1 MKPLLLLAPLA
12 LGLVGCDNT
21 GDEYRPQ
28 VTDVPSI
35 VDLGELDVIPADV
48 WSAEG
53 FDIRQYATYTQL
65 GADEN
70 PGKQGG
76 ATFEFAGTGGAVCVV
91 MDPEATYWNVAKGV
105 DATRAYKYEDNYAD
119 DADLDMD
126 IGLTAYYSGSPGV
139 EIGDFNAIYSD
150 PSGQDHTLE
159 FNECLQPGAYQP
171 YVHSGRGTPE
181 NCAIN
186 TDERAGIM
194 FTGVV
199 KTFALPI
206 EDSIANY
213 AVAAFELPASAGRD
227 GCAAVKLVNDGI
239 RYDLS
244 ECTLPSEAN
253 LGEGGD
259 AFSELEAAF
268 CSGPGKVNEYCEAH
282 LGDENPLCHEPSN

>member
-1 MKPLLLLAPLA
+1 MKSLLLLAPLA
-12 LGLVGCDNT
+12 LALVGCDHT
-21 GDEYRPQ
+21 GNEYRPQ

-35 VDLGELDVIPADV
+35 VDLGELEVIPADV
-48 WSAEG
+48 WADEA
-53 FDIRQYATYTQL
+53 FDITQYATYTQL

-91 MDPEATYWNVAKGV
+91 MDPEAIYWNVAKGV
-105 DATRAYKYEDNYAD
+105 DATRAYKYEDNYSD

-150 PSGQDHTLE
+150 PAGQDHTLE

-171 YVHSGRGTPE
+171 YVHSGRGTFE
-181 NCAIN
+181 SCEIN

-213 AVAAFELPASAGRD
+213 AVAAFELPASAGRS
-227 GCAAVKLVNDGI
+227 GCGALKLGPQRI
-239 RYDLS
+239 PLS

-259 AFSELEAAF
+259 DFSEVETAF
-268 CSGPGKVNEYCEAH
+268 CDGPGAVNDYCEAH
-282 LGDENPLCHEPSN
+282 LGDENPRCHVPSN

>member
-12 LGLVGCDNT
+12 LALVGCDHT
-21 GDEYRPQ
+21 GDEFRPQ

-35 VDLGELDVIPADV
+35 VDLGELEVIPSDV
-48 WSAEG
+48 WGDPE
-53 FDIRQYATYTQL
+53 FDITQYATYTQL

-76 ATFEFAGTGGAVCVV
+76 ATFEFAGTGGTVCVV
-91 MDPEATYWNVAKGV
+91 MDPEALYWNVAKGI
-105 DATRAYKYEDNYAD
+105 DATRAYKYEDNYTD

-150 PSGQDHTLE
+150 PAGEDHTLE

-171 YVHSGRGTPE
+171 YVHSGRGTTE
-181 NCAIN
+181 ACSIS

-199 KTFALPI
+199 KTFSLPVN
-206 EDSIANY
+206 DSIANY
-213 AVAAFELPASAGRD
+213 AVAAFEVQPSGTGNACD
-227 GCAAVKLVNDGI
+227 QVKLWYGGEKT
-239 RYDLS
+239 DLG
-244 ECTLPSEAN
+244 ECTLHSEAN

-259 AFSELEAAF
+259 AFSELEVAF
-268 CSGPGKVNEYCEAH
+268 CGGPTKVNTYCEEH
-282 LGDENPLCHEPSN
+282 LDDENPLCNVPSN